1 MLVQARCLYVI
12 CLPLL
17 KTDFRGNKI
26 IELDDRLPLTSP
38 TPNHARAQS
47 RFPPPHLPP
56 GTGIRAFFF
65 FFLFCPVLILV
76 YGAI

>member
-47 RFPPPHLPP
+47 RFPPPHPELLF
-56 GTGIRAFFF
+56 AL
-65 FFLFCPVLILV
+65 FFLFPFLSRAHISIWCNIK
-76 YGAI
+76 